1 MSLLAIDPGC
11 PDCGCALFNTKSRL
25 VAAAWS
31 RIPEKKPSRCPA
43 CRTVAECDHEHLPQ
57 NWVAMCDA
65 IEEDMGMRDL
75 QRPVRPQVVV
85 TEFPQV
91 FYRPDK
97 KQVGRAA
104 VNAIGAGRHIMPL
117 AVVAGMML
125 DRGRALGA
133 RCFAFTPSQ
142 WKGTKRKDLF
152 QCEILAQ
159 LLPEERE
166 LLPRL
171 KKRDGRLVYRTDPLD
186 AAGLGLV
193 FLQRA
198 GERRPVM
205 YDAPAKFM
213 GLVEEVDHE

>member
-11 PDCGCALFNTKSRL
+11 PDCGCALYSTKSRL

-31 RIPEKKPSRCPA
+31 RIPDRKPARCPA
-43 CRTVAECDHEHLPQ
+43 CRTSAECEHEQLPQ
-57 NWVAMCDA
+57 SWVAMCDA
-65 IEEDMGMRDL
+65 IEEDMGLRDL
-75 QRPVRPQVVV
+75 QRPVHPQVVV

-91 FYRPDK
+91 FYRPERGK
-97 KQVGRAA
+97 SGRAA
-104 VNAIGAGRHIMPL
+104 VNAIGGGKHIMPL

-125 DRGRALGA
+125 DRGRGWGA

-152 QCEILAQ
+152 QCDILAQ

-171 KKRDGRLVYRTDPLD
+171 RTRDGRLVYRTDPLD

-193 FLQRA
+193 FLLRA

-205 YDAPAKFM
+205 YDAPARFM
-213 GLVEEVDHE
+213 ELVEKVEHE